1 MENKEIKKRL
11 SELFKV
17 NSDLYYRNSFDSEI
31 DWNSLD
37 IDKFMKNHEEVAKNF
52 PCWINHRQEM
62 ESISELEKVH
72 LSNIPQ
78 FIEREFANELF
89 NIRKDLWI
97 EVLVNEL
104 FYRIIKS
111 MKYGSKN

>member
-1 MENKEIKKRL
+1 MKNKEIKKRL
-11 SELFKV
+11 SELFEI
-17 NSDLYYRNSFDSEI
+17 NSDLYYRNSFEGEI

-37 IDKFMKNHEEVAKNF
+37 IDKFIKNHEEVAKIF

-78 FIEREFANELF
+78 FIEREFAGELF

-104 FYRIIKS
+104 FYRIIKTL
-111 MKYGSKN
+111 KYGNKN